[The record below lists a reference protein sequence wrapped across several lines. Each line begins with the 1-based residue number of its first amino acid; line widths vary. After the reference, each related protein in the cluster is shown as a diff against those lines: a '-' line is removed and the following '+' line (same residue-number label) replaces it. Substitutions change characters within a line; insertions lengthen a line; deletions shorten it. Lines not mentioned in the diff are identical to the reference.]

1 MRRHRDKQHIK
12 LKTALRLVTA
22 RNKLYDQ
29 KHSAPLVPVDEPY
42 QIGVIRRLVLREDCA
57 NRSDAH
63 AYSYALKIGTKPVSL
78 TFRDLKSKWIIDE
91 NKQPKYRKFREKE
104 FAHLNLHPQVA
115 ALFFRF
121 WDEGGYYYTLR
132 YSIRH
137 YFVLDSNPW
146 IVTHL
151 RSIIPQAESEIERAW
166 NHWRNHGYSAAYAR
180 LKGYSYREKED
191 TRVWRQ
197 KFHMNKED
205 RADFTLA
212 RAAKLNIKEFATNEP
227 SKDLPQLTN
236 PYEGHTEADYY
247 HCQSLIRKP

>member
-12 LKTALRLVTA
+12 LKTALYLVAT
-22 RNKLYDQ
+22 RNKLYNQ
-29 KHSAPLVPVDEPY
+29 KYSAPLVPVDEPY

-63 AYSYALKIGTKPVSL
+63 AYSYALKIGAKPVSL
-78 TFRDLKSKWIIDE
+78 TFRDLKSKWVIDE

-115 ALFFRF
+115 ALFVRF
-121 WDEGGYYYTLR
+121 WDEDGYYYKLR

-137 YFVLDSNPW
+137 YFVLSEEPW

-151 RSIIPQAESEIERAW
+151 RSIIPQVESDIERIY
-166 NHWRNHGYSAAYAR
+166 NHMDNHRYWAAYYR
-180 LKGYSYREKED
+180 IKGYRGEKED
-191 TRVWRQ
+191 ARVWRQ
-197 KFHMNKED
+197 KFAMNKED
-205 RADFTLA
+205 IADFRLA
-212 RAAKLNIKEFATNEP
+212 KSTKLNIKEFATNDP